1 MSLRC
6 KLYVTGKTFENVRR
20 RVNVQLVCSGTKAS
34 KLVSKPTFKRFK
46 IINDSLTMVELA
58 KTKVTLCKPIYAGFT
73 ILEQSKELMFSFHYH
88 EMLTMFPQPDQ
99 LRLLFT
105 DTGKL

>member
-1 MSLRC
+1 MRYRENLRKC
-6 KLYVTGKTFENVRR
+6 TQSHQCTARLQWKEGVE
-20 RVNVQLVCSGTKAS
+20 
-34 KLVSKPTFKRFK
+34 LVSKPTFKRFK
-46 IINDSLTMVELA
+46 IINDSLTMIEMA

-73 ILEQSKELMFSFHYH
+73 VLEASKELMFSFHYH